1 MTYLQTLEVCLR
13 CGCRG
18 KCFRLAYPGYDAG
31 RALWNAMI
39 DRRPTL
45 IARCRGTADVIA
57 AVNHARAHGLP
68 VSIRGG
74 AHNVAGHAVG
84 DGAMMIDLSL
94 MREVPV
100 DPARGIAVVDSGAL
114 WEVGRAWGRGRWCEV
129 L

>member
-1 MTYLQTLEVCLR
+1 MRISEWVSDVCASDL
-13 CGCRG
+13 
-18 KCFRLAYPGYDAG
+18 
-31 RALWNAMI
+31 
-39 DRRPTL
+39 L

-94 MREVPV
+94 MRAVQV
-100 DPARGIAVVDSGAL
+100 DPARRIAVVEGGAL